1 MDKKSNSNNNNE
13 TQTNFQFSNV
23 HNVSLE
29 MNDIH
34 KNQAPEHNYTPLSTR
49 SKNNNP
55 ILPNY
60 TPPQHTSTDIL
71 FLKFR
76 YFIQWRNHVREINKS
91 SAQYNTVEKRNN
103 YYSDYVNS
111 SLSSHEDSSSSD
123 LDSIASDISP
133 EEIEMQFLELSKH
146 DYYNNKDT
154 GKSVIELNE
163 LQNKYKKMNF
173 NAVEKQIN
181 KYYLEE
187 NHKFS
192 AALDILASY
201 LKGQKIIYMES
212 KYWAETQL
220 SFLMMPSIILS
231 AVATILADFFY
242 RYYYG
247 SVIIASIN
255 GMIGVLLA
263 IVNFFKLDA
272 QSEAFKT
279 SSHQYDKLQSSV
291 EFTSGSILLFKNIN
305 THECSDDEKKKTLE
319 DIEVEVIAKLN
330 DVEKKISEIKE
341 TNHFVIPRN
350 IRYLYPV
357 IYNTNVFSII
367 KKIED
372 HRKKSITNL
381 KNIKNQVR
389 YLNVTQKQQHSRGK
403 HASRENKYQLMKLFE
418 SKRKIQ
424 NEILLLKSAFSM
436 IDQMFRREIDNGEKI
451 KQQNWLS
458 RIYNPYRLVDHK
470 TYVESKK
477 KWKNQL
483 LQHIG
488 MAPKYLIDP
497 EKINPFLDNLIDP
510 FKEKMDDTHPKMHLE
525 TLWFQAGEQE
535 WLDDRQKPD
544 YFDRKI
550 QEEEEEEEN
559 KQDIETG
566 LHRNRKKK
574 HTILEMFSRSPHKL

>member
-1 MDKKSNSNNNNE
+1 MNKNGESMYSNLQFSDVNNVYLDINDNIQENESESDMLTNNNSVI
-13 TQTNFQFSNV
+13 TSNPD
-23 HNVSLE
+23 S
-29 MNDIH
+29 D
-34 KNQAPEHNYTPLSTR
+34 K
-49 SKNNNP
+49 
-55 ILPNY
+55 
-60 TPPQHTSTDIL
+60 L

-76 YFIQWRNHVREINKS
+76 CFIKWRNYVRSIKKRPGRFLE
-91 SAQYNTVEKRNN
+91 VEKKNSI
-103 YYSDYVNS
+103 SDFINS
-111 SLSSHEDSSSSD
+111 SLSSHEDTSSGD
-123 LDSIASDISP
+123 LDSIASDMSP

-146 DYYNNKDT
+146 GDYIKNGT
-154 GKSVIELNE
+154 KSVIELNE
-163 LQNKYKKMNF
+163 LQKKYKKMNF

-220 SFLMMPSIILS
+220 NKLMMPSIILS
-231 AVATILADFFY
+231 ATATILADN
-242 RYYYG
+242 
-247 SVIIASIN
+247 IINTYENGGLFVAIIN
-255 GMIGVLLA
+255 GMIGILLA
-263 IVNFFKLDA
+263 IVNYFKLDA

-305 THECSDDEKKKTLE
+305 THDCNDCEKKAVLE
-319 DIEVEVIAKLN
+319 DIEKEVVAKLN
-330 DVEKKISEIKE
+330 DVEKKIAEIKE
-341 TNHFVIPRN
+341 TNQFVIPRN

-372 HRKKSITNL
+372 HRKKSITSL
-381 KNIKNQVR
+381 KNIKNEIR
-389 YLNVTQKQQHSRGK
+389 YINLTQKQQHTKGK
-403 HASRENKYQLMKLFE
+403 HASRESKYQLMKLFD

-451 KQQNWLS
+451 KQQSWIV
-458 RIYNPYRLVDHK
+458 RMYNPYRLVDHK
-470 TYVESKK
+470 TYVESKQR
-477 KWKNQL
+477 WQNQI
-483 LQHIG
+483 LQHFG
-488 MAPKYLIDP
+488 LAPKYLIDP

-510 FKEKMDDTHPKMHLE
+510 FKEKPNDLHKKMHLE

-535 WLDDRQKPD
+535 WLDERQLDD
-544 YFDRKI
+544 YIEREMKK
-550 QEEEEEEEN
+550 EEVIHDLEA
-559 KQDIETG
+559 G
-566 LHRNRKKK
+566 LKKK
-574 HTILEMFSRSPHKL
+574 TMLQRWRGKE

>member
-1 MDKKSNSNNNNE
+1 MNKKHDNNNE
-13 TQTNFQFSNV
+13 PHTDLQFSNIR
-23 HNVSLE
+23 NVSLE
-29 MNDIH
+29 MNDIRG
-34 KNQAPEHNYTPLSTR
+34 KKTINYSLISNENDNREPYLHTL
-49 SKNNNP
+49 
-55 ILPNY
+55 
-60 TPPQHTSTDIL
+60 QHQSPTDIL
-71 FLKFR
+71 FLKFQ
-76 YFIQWRNHVREINKS
+76 YFIQWRNHVRELKKQS
-91 SAQYNTVEKRNN
+91 TTYLEVEKRNN
-103 YYSDYVNS
+103 YYSDYINS
-111 SLSSHEDSSSSD
+111 SLSSHEDSSSND

-146 DYYNNKDT
+146 DQYQNRNND
-154 GKSVIELNE
+154 KSIIELNE

-220 SFLMMPSIILS
+220 SMLMMPSIILS

-242 RYYYG
+242 KYEYG
-247 SVIIASIN
+247 PIIIASIN

-263 IVNFFKLDA
+263 VVNFFKLDA

-305 THECSDDEKKKTLE
+305 THDCDEVEKKKILE

-389 YLNVTQKQQHSRGK
+389 YLNVTQKQQHGYGR

-451 KQQNWLS
+451 KQQNWFV
-458 RIYNPYRLVDHK
+458 RMYNPYRLVDHK
-470 TYVESKK
+470 TYVDSKK
-477 KWKNQL
+477 NWKNQL

-510 FKEKMDDTHPKMHLE
+510 FKERPEEPHAKMHLE

-535 WLDDRQKPD
+535 WLDDRQKPG
-544 YFDRKI
+544 YFSEKI
-550 QEEEEEEEN
+550 HEEEEEEEI
-559 KQDIETG
+559 KRDIETG
-566 LHRNRKKK
+566 FQRKKK
-574 HTILEMFSRSPHKL
+574 NTILSRFLNRTNHH

>member
-1 MDKKSNSNNNNE
+1 MDKNADSNN
-13 TQTNFQFSNV
+13 TNKIQSDLEFSNV

-29 MNDIH
+29 MNEVPD
-34 KNQAPEHNYTPLSTR
+34 KKEPFHNYTPLSTS
-49 SKNNNP
+49 SKHNNHS
-55 ILPNY
+55 ISSKS
-60 TPPQHTSTDIL
+60 TSQQHSSTDKL

-76 YFIQWRNHVREINKS
+76 YFIHWRNHVREIKQHS
-91 SAQYNTVEKRNN
+91 EPPIEKNN
-103 YYSDYVNS
+103 NFYSDYVNS

-133 EEIEMQFLELSKH
+133 EEIEMQFIELSKH
-146 DYYNNKDT
+146 DQYQNRIND
-154 GKSVIELNE
+154 KSIIELNQ
-163 LQNKYKKMNF
+163 LQTKYKKMNF

-220 SFLMMPSIILS
+220 SMLMMPSIILS
-231 AVATILADFFY
+231 AAATILADFFY
-242 RYYYG
+242 NYQYG
-247 SVIIASIN
+247 SLIIAFIN
-255 GMIGVLLA
+255 GTIGVLLA

-305 THECSDDEKKKTLE
+305 THECSDVEKKKTLA
-319 DIEVEVIAKLN
+319 DIESEVIAKLN

-389 YLNVTQKQQHSRGK
+389 YLNITQKQQHSRGK

-451 KQQNWLS
+451 KQQNWFS
-458 RIYNPYRLVDHK
+458 RMYNPYKLVDHK
-470 TYVESKK
+470 TYVTNKN
-477 KWKNQL
+477 KWNNRL

-510 FKEKMDDTHPKMHLE
+510 FKEKMEDTHAKMHLE

-535 WLDDRQKPD
+535 WLNDRQKPD
-544 YFDRKI
+544 YFSEKI
-550 QEEEEEEEN
+550 HEEEEEEEI
-559 KQDIETG
+559 KRDIETG
-566 LHRNRKKK
+566 FQRKKK
-574 HTILEMFSRSPHKL
+574 NTLLERFLNRTNHH